1 MTDTQTLPAKKYR
14 VAMVAACPFPANH
27 GSPASIREMSE
38 ALVRLGHEVH
48 VVTYP
53 IQEDIPVEGVHIHRV
68 NVPFMKQ
75 GAVKVGPSY
84 EKFLFDPLM
93 VIKLWWVIR
102 KYKIDVIHAHNY
114 EGALVGWLAKLF
126 TGRPMLYNAVN
137 SMADELP
144 TYNFIKP
151 KQFAVWLGK
160 LLDTLVPH
168 TGNFVTVVSD
178 SLKDFL
184 LFKGVSE
191 EKLKV
196 VPAGVNLN
204 MFANGDGDR
213 IRVRHGLVGTPIVM
227 YTGTLEQFQRI
238 DYMLQAMQQVNKT
251 HPDAVAVFV
260 GNIPHKANQDL
271 FTSMAKELG
280 IEDRVVFVNSV
291 PLSELSDYLAAADVT
306 VVPRPECPGHPVKL
320 LNYMAAGKP
329 TVSFEGGAK
338 GLHHMYNGY
347 LVKDH
352 DSMALGRGIA
362 VLLGRPDLCQVLS
375 QNALNTI
382 QGNFDWDTLAKGILI
397 IYRIMLEDSKDPI
410 LLEELSRYLRDS
422 YVLRFVDRRD
432 INAPLKEGTPRGECR
447 RKNQIPIDFIE
458 QRKVVFSDAYAARRA
473 QENQPSHNN
482 NVPGPRTEGL
492 FLRPSQSSTP
502 PVLGE
507 NHA

>member
-1 MTDTQTLPAKKYR
+1 MTGTQALPARKFR

-53 IQEDIPVEGVHIHRV
+53 TQEDIPVEGVQIQRV
-68 NVPFMKQ
+68 NVPFMKR
-75 GAVKVGPSY
+75 GTVKVGPSY

-151 KQFAVWLGK
+151 KKFAVWLGK
-160 LLDTLVPH
+160 FLDALVPH
-168 TGNFVTVVSD
+168 TGDFVTVVSD
-178 SLKDFL
+178 ALKDFL
-184 LFKGVSE
+184 LFKHVSE

-204 MFANGDGDR
+204 MFADGDGDR
-213 IRVRHGLVGTPIVM
+213 IRVRHGLVGKPVVM

-238 DYMLQAMQQVNKT
+238 DYLLQAMQQVNRT
-251 HPDAVAVFV
+251 LPDAVLLFV

-271 FTSMAKELG
+271 YSAMSKELG
-280 IEDRVVFVNSV
+280 IEARVIFVNAV

-306 VVPRPECPGHPVKL
+306 VVPRPDCPGHPVKL
-320 LNYMAAGKP
+320 LNYMAAGKA

-338 GLHHMYNGY
+338 GLHHMFNGY

-362 VLLGRPDLCQVLS
+362 ILLERPDWRQTLC

-397 IYRIMLEDSKDPI
+397 IYRIMLEKSKDPV
-410 LLEELSRYLRDS
+410 LLEALSTYLRDS

-432 INAPLKEGTPRGECR
+432 PNAPPREGAPRGECR
-447 RKNQIPIDFIE
+447 RKKQVPIDFIE
-458 QRKVVFSDAYAARRA
+458 QRKVAFTDSASARRA
-473 QENQPSHNN
+473 LAPEQSDLNNELGPKTEAFFPQSMHQPQPS
-482 NVPGPRTEGL
+482 T
-492 FLRPSQSSTP
+492 
-502 PVLGE
+502 LGE
-507 NHA
+507 NNA

>member
-1 MTDTQTLPAKKYR
+1 MTDEKAPAFKKYR

-53 IQEDIPVEGVHIHRV
+53 IQEDIPVVGVHIHRV
-68 NVPFMKQ
+68 HVPFMNS
-75 GAVKVGPSY
+75 GSVKVGPSF

-93 VIKLWWVIR
+93 VFKLWWVIR

-151 KQFAVWLGK
+151 KKLAVWLGK
-160 LLDTLVPH
+160 FLDSLVPH

-196 VPAGVNLN
+196 VPAGVNLD
-204 MFANGDGDR
+204 MFANGDGDK
-213 IRVRHGLVGTPIVM
+213 IRQRHGLVGTPIVM

-238 DYMLQAMQQVNKT
+238 DYMLQAMQHVKKT
-251 HPDAVAVFV
+251 HPDAVSVFV
-260 GNIPHKANQDL
+260 GNIPHKANQEL
-271 FTSMAKELG
+271 FTAMAKELG

-320 LNYMAAGKP
+320 LNYMAAGKA

-338 GLHHMYNGY
+338 GLHHMFNGY

-352 DSMALGRGIA
+352 DSLELGRGISF
-362 VLLGRPDLCQVLS
+362 LLERPDIRQTLS

-382 QGNFDWDTLAKGILI
+382 QGNFDWETLAKGILI
-397 IYRIMLEDSKDPI
+397 IYQIMLEKSEDPA
-410 LLEELSRYLRDS
+410 LLEELSTYLRDS
-422 YVLRFVDRRD
+422 YVLRFQDRRAERSEPQD
-432 INAPLKEGTPRGECR
+432 GPPRGEDR
-447 RKNQIPIDFIE
+447 RKQNTPIDFIE
-458 QRKVVFSDAYAARRA
+458 QRKVSFGANPGSRQAPVEQAPTNNSEF
-473 QENQPSHNN
+473 ENSSTDVSIIRKHPQY
-482 NVPGPRTEGL
+482 
-492 FLRPSQSSTP
+492 SQS
-502 PVLGE
+502 LGDSR
-507 NHA
+507 A